1 MTNYSRYAA
10 VKNGITGKALLE
22 IILDDSQNSNLL
34 QRKYKRYKA
43 EKDGVPIFSRTI
55 SNDKINSQVN
65 NDFFSEIVDTKV
77 GYMVG
82 VPITYQT
89 EEDSREFQE
98 LLTRNNIDDLDADT
112 VQMSTICGKCYRLC
126 YVDSEGFVKINLI
139 DPWEIIEIYDV
150 QGTVIYSIRY
160 YKLTEDITAVDIYS
174 EKNREHWIIEGDTAS
189 PNTDENGNYIF
200 EHLFQYNPMIK
211 FQNNKEEQGDCDK
224 VLELIDSYDRA
235 FSDVDSEIEQMR
247 LAYLAFYGVEFE
259 SGDLDKIRQTGAVTM
274 PIDSKA
280 EFITKDLNDAILE
293 HKFDRTEKNI
303 LRFANS
309 ANFTDNKFATSSG
322 IALRYKLLP
331 LENKVKK
338 SERKFSKGLRDM
350 FKVLTSFMNITGNI
364 NYLDIDFIFTRNV
377 PIDILDEAE
386 ATNKLKGYVSETT
399 RLGQLTFVTDVDK
412 EKQRME
418 EDMTGSVDFISVAS
432 TEVDTDDIDD
442 EEDISQ
448 G

>member
-1 MTNYSRYAA
+1 
-10 VKNGITGKALLE
+10 
-22 IILDDSQNSNLL
+22 
-34 QRKYKRYKA
+34 
-43 EKDGVPIFSRTI
+43 
-55 SNDKINSQVN
+55 
-65 NDFFSEIVDTKV
+65 
-77 GYMVG
+77 
-82 VPITYQT
+82 
-89 EEDSREFQE
+89 
-98 LLTRNNIDDLDADT
+98 
-112 VQMSTICGKCYRLC
+112 
-126 YVDSEGFVKINLI
+126 
-139 DPWEIIEIYDV
+139 
-150 QGTVIYSIRY
+150 
-160 YKLTEDITAVDIYS
+160 
-174 EKNREHWIIEGDTAS
+174 
-189 PNTDENGNYIF
+189 
-200 EHLFQYNPMIK
+200 
-211 FQNNKEEQGDCDK
+211 
-224 VLELIDSYDRA
+224 
-235 FSDVDSEIEQMR
+235 MR

-280 EFITKDLNDAILE
+280 EFITKDLNDSILE

-309 ANFTDNKFATSSG
+309 ANFTDNEFATSSG

-418 EDMTGSVDFISVAS
+418 EDMTGSVDFVSVAS